1 MTRSDRSAARHRPEE
16 VRDRPAPPGSL
27 PIRLAET
34 VLRHPVT
41 SAGAFLSLAMIGVI
55 FGNAL
60 GNQPARHPHPFF
72 QTRSTA
78 EAARPAAVPLPQPA
92 PQNPAAAAAPQAV
105 PAATPAAT
113 PVPRPRPVGALD
125 QPAGL
130 AELQVALR
138 DHGLYSGPLDGI
150 LGPATVEAIRA
161 FERRIGA
168 PQTGE
173 PSELLLASARAL
185 RTPDTTATG
194 SLKAQAARRAEPAP
208 AAQTAPASAPIAA
221 APANTP
227 VAATPARMAA
237 VETVASPVG
246 ADEAANL
253 PLVDETSAVVP
264 TGAIRRALREP
275 LAQGGDV
282 RIQRAQ
288 RGLVAAGYGPLKA
301 DGRYD
306 DKTGTAIRR
315 FEIDHG
321 WIATGRVSE
330 RLLANLGDPGAQRQ

>member
-1 MTRSDRSAARHRPEE
+1 MTRSDRSTARNRQEE

-34 VLRHPVT
+34 ALRHPVT

-72 QTRSTA
+72 QTRSTVD
-78 EAARPAAVPLPQPA
+78 AARPAAVPLPQPA

-113 PVPRPRPVGALD
+113 PVPRPRPVGALE

-194 SLKAQAARRAEPAP
+194 SLRTQTARRADPAP
-208 AAQTAPASAPIAA
+208 AAQSAPVAT

-227 VAATPARMAA
+227 VAASPARIAA
-237 VETVASPVG
+237 VETIAAPVASEEV
-246 ADEAANL
+246 ANL
-253 PLVDETSAVVP
+253 PMVDEVSAVVP
-264 TGAIRRALREP
+264 TGAIRRAAREP

-330 RLLANLGDPGAQRQ
+330 RLLANLVDPGAQRP

>member
-1 MTRSDRSAARHRPEE
+1 M
-16 VRDRPAPPGSL
+16 
-27 PIRLAET
+27 
-34 VLRHPVT
+34 
-41 SAGAFLSLAMIGVI
+41 
-55 FGNAL
+55 
-60 GNQPARHPHPFF
+60 
-72 QTRSTA
+72 
-78 EAARPAAVPLPQPA
+78 
-92 PQNPAAAAAPQAV
+92 

-194 SLKAQAARRAEPAP
+194 SLKAQAVRRAETAP

-221 APANTP
+221 APAHTP
-227 VAATPARMAA
+227 VAASPARMAA